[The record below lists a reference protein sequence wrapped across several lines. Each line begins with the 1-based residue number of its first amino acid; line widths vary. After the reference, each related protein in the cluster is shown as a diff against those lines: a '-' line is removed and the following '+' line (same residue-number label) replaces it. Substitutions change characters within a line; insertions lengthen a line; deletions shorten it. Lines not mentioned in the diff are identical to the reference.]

1 MTNYYQSLIGSLH
14 WMLELGRVDLI
25 TEISLLAGQMAMPR
39 EGHMLAA
46 LHVFA
51 YLKKK
56 QNSRMV
62 FDPTFPEIDQSLFE
76 HHDWDRYYGDVKE
89 AIPID
94 APKPRGKCV
103 DIRMHVDADHAGDK
117 KTRRSRTGY
126 MIFLNSALVIFKSK
140 RQATVETSVF
150 GAEFVA
156 MKHGVET
163 LRGL

>member
-1 MTNYYQSLIGSLH
+1 
-14 WMLELGRVDLI
+14 
-25 TEISLLAGQMAMPR
+25 MAMPR

-62 FDPTFPEIDQSLFE
+62 FDPTYPEIDQSLFE
-76 HHDWDRYYGDVKE
+76 HHDWERCYGNVKE

-117 KTRRSRTGY
+117 KTRRS
-126 MIFLNSALVIFKSK
+126 
-140 RQATVETSVF
+140 
-150 GAEFVA
+150 
-156 MKHGVET
+156 
-163 LRGL
+163 